1 MDPWMSLSCRTEY
14 TKIDSTS
21 KTHGDRSKNRRA
33 WLLPTTEDV
42 GAATRREV
50 RICAVD
56 TGASIWVR
64 GASVMESR
72 SATCRWRDAV
82 RNRWAAASAATTSE
96 EDGGGERGLR
106 ATVERRSRGRVV
118 ACGADER
125 RRGRGGVAAGGW
137 RWGGTGEKGEA
148 CGADGDRESGRARR
162 GKGGTRR
169 AEARGRASGRRTP
182 QGRTRG
188 ERRKGRLIFD
198 LNFVLFRSRD
208 YVAF

>member
-125 RRGRGGVAAGGW
+125 RRGRAMEWRQEGGD
-137 RWGGTGEKGEA
+137 GEGPGKKG
-148 CGADGDRESGRARR
+148 
-162 GKGGTRR
+162 RR
-169 AEARGRASGRRTP
+169 AERTAIGRAGEREGGREGRAERRREGVRAEGGRRRG
-182 QGRTRG
+182 GRAESG
-188 ERRKGRLIFD
+188 EKVD
-198 LNFVLFRSRD
+198 
-208 YVAF
+208 

>member
-137 RWGGTGEKGEA
+137 RWGGTGGKRGGVRSGRRSGERASEKGEGRDAQSGGARA
-148 CGADGDRESGRARR
+148 CERKADAAGADA
-162 GKGGTRR
+162 RR
-169 AEARGRASGRRTP
+169 AEKRST
-182 QGRTRG
+182 
-188 ERRKGRLIFD
+188 
-198 LNFVLFRSRD
+198 NF
-208 YVAF
+208 